1 MSDYDYLDE
10 DEKREYS
17 DSYVKAIN
25 GLTADLDEDA
35 RTLIFE
41 EMETM
46 RYNPTDKPGLDAEL
60 NFMKAEKTLSS
71 KAKNLGRGV
80 SSFLNFKQ
88 RADGQTPAQVRRWA
102 KKTLREKD

>member
-35 RTLIFE
+35 QALIFD
-41 EMETM
+41 EMQTM
-46 RYNPTDKPGLDAEL
+46 RYNPTPEPALDAEL

-71 KAKNLGRGV
+71 KTKKMGRGV
-80 SSFLNFKQ
+80 ASFLGYKA
-88 RADGQTPAQVRRWA
+88 RTDGKTPAQVKRWA
-102 KKTLREKD
+102 NRTLREED